1 MSKGDNVRLEINDK
15 VAIIT
20 FTRPEQMNALSED
33 LLTEFRDAVN
43 EVKNNEELLALIITG
58 EGRAFMAGADLKQVT
73 ARTNMEHYAY
83 NKLLNDVFGS
93 VGELDIPSIAAINGY
108 AMGGGLELA
117 LSCTIRIASEKAKL
131 ALPEVTLGLIPSAGG
146 AQRLPRVIQYSK
158 AMKLLLTGE
167 TVNAAQALE
176 LGMVDEV
183 VPPEELM
190 NAASALAHKIASNAP
205 LAVKA
210 IMYTVNKG
218 LEMPLPYA
226 LRHAELTNN
235 VVVASED
242 AKEGVKSFVEKR
254 KPVYKG
260 K

>member
-1 MSKGDNVRLEINDK
+1 
-15 VAIIT
+15 
-20 FTRPEQMNALSED
+20 
-33 LLTEFRDAVN
+33 
-43 EVKNNEELLALIITG
+43 
-58 EGRAFMAGADLKQVT
+58 
-73 ARTNMEHYAY
+73 
-83 NKLLNDVFGS
+83 
-93 VGELDIPSIAAINGY
+93 
-108 AMGGGLELA
+108 
-117 LSCTIRIASEKAKL
+117 
-131 ALPEVTLGLIPSAGG
+131 
-146 AQRLPRVIQYSK
+146 
-158 AMKLLLTGE
+158 MKLLLTGE

-218 LEMPLPYA
+218 MEMPLPYA

-242 AKEGVKSFVEKR
+242 AKEGVRSFVEKR
-254 KPVYKG
+254 RPVYKG